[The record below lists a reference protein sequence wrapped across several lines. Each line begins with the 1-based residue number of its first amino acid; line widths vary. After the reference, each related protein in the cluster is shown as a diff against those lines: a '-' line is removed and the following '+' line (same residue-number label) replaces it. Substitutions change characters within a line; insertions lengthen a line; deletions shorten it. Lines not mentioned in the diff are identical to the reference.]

1 MSNEERKEQLIKN
14 IENWEKELNEVWRD
28 TNTDAAEVERRNL
41 RNLIYNA
48 RREIDEIDGVVQE
61 NLDEIDPEKLLNN
74 LKNEKENNEVSKNR
88 FKLSIERLK
97 EEREDYKDNKD
108 LYDEYTKKINETEK
122 ELEELEN
129 KEKSREEIDKNL
141 RILTK
146 GRMQQETEKRKIE
159 SEIRRKLQEISEIQ
173 YDTEQAMEEV
183 TLSSGEKTNQPKVLR
198 LYNEL
203 DKLRATLQQK
213 DTKINEY
220 QDVIDDIK
228 GIDKSD
234 RQTHVLSPEEIRYFH
249 GQGDL
254 REYGGENGED
264 TRNNRLANDEYF
276 GLRGGRNNGVT
287 PTDPTPTT
295 PDPTPIIPDPT
306 PTIPDP
312 TPTIPDPTPTI
323 PDPTPTIPSIP
334 QIEEPKEFDEILEDI
349 QAAQNAMSDAEVGR
363 YESARGKWLVP
374 VQYDKGDWLH
384 NSARFLVQK
393 VLGSVVN
400 IPRKIYSMIRTGKK
414 QEEKIN
420 NITEN
425 VNNLSDQ
432 DFQTLLEGLQ
442 SYEGHENK
450 VSASVRKAV
459 AERAKR
465 EMRETNQKRN
475 VEIYDSLITIRTNYD
490 RSKEIQELLAGDSLT
505 PEERT
510 NLENEKQK
518 LDLESSG
525 IVRKVEQLRKEGALL
540 QGGAGVHGLEE
551 ESKAAREG
559 SNLSGRK
566 FARRYSAN
574 AELQKQQA
582 ELKRQQR
589 EARQSGDSF
598 AEVDAF
604 IKREELLEANTETKK
619 IMGITVSRSD
629 RHHETGVF
637 GKEYKEDDLARNI
650 ATIAAVTATTVNIIK
665 QIRNQALLTQKN
677 SEIQQA
683 NVQNTVMAN
692 KGEGLRQGI
701 IGNDQVVK
709 KGIAA
714 TNDTRTGAAWAAGH
728 EHAGAASD
736 FTNNWGSTNLDKTF
750 HQIMSGTV
758 DDNTLKSFIQQGLPT
773 IKQYAASNPYNYDSL
788 IDALTNLGN
797 GGVDAITQ
805 YNNAMQ
811 TLIQNAIQTGKIT
824 STSVG
829 TLSLSPTYVETVIPL
844 VLAGKAVTSKEYRKA
859 EKEAERKEKR
869 DNKRKEKLGHLYL
882 DEEELEEE
890 NKDVD
895 GKSGKRSQERN
906 TNEEEIE
913 L

>member
-1 MSNEERKEQLIKN
+1 MSNEERKEQLLKN

-129 KEKSREEIDKNL
+129 KEKSSEEIDKNL

-146 GRMQQETEKRKIE
+146 GRMQQEAEKRKIE

-183 TLSSGEKTNQPKVLR
+183 TLSSGEKANQPKVLR
-198 LYNEL
+198 LYSEL
-203 DKLRATLQQK
+203 DKLRAALQQR
-213 DTKINEY
+213 DTKISEY

-234 RQTHVLSPEEIRYFH
+234 RQTKDFTPEEIRYFH

-276 GLRGGRNNGVT
+276 GLRGGRNNGVAPSQPT
-287 PTDPTPTT
+287 PPEPTPT
-295 PDPTPIIPDPT
+295 PPDPT
-306 PTIPDP
+306 PTP
-312 TPTIPDPTPTI
+312 TQPTQTEEIG
-323 PDPTPTIPSIP
+323 
-334 QIEEPKEFDEILEDI
+334 EPKEFDEILEDI

-374 VQYDKGDWLH
+374 VKYDKGDWLH

-393 VLGSVVN
+393 VLGSIVN
-400 IPRKIYSMIRTGKK
+400 VPRKIYSMIRTGKE
-414 QEEKIN
+414 QEEKMN

-459 AERAKR
+459 TERAKR
-465 EMRETNQKRN
+465 EMRETNQARN
-475 VEIYDSLITIRTNYD
+475 IEIHESLTTIRTNYD
-490 RSKEIQELLAGDSLT
+490 RSTKIQKLLEDDSLIS
-505 PEERT
+505 EERT
-510 NLENEKQK
+510 ALESEKQA
-518 LDLESSG
+518 LDSESSG
-525 IVRKVEQLRKEGALL
+525 LVRKVEKLRKEGALL
-540 QGGAGVHGLEE
+540 QGGAGTHGLEE

-566 FARRYSAN
+566 FARRFSAN

-589 EARQSGDSF
+589 EARQSGDTF

-604 IKREELLEANTETKK
+604 VRREELLEANTETKK

-637 GKEYKEDDLARNI
+637 RKEYKEDDLARNI

-736 FTNNWGSTNLDKTF
+736 FTNNWGHTNLDQTF

-758 DDNTLKSFIQQGLPT
+758 DDNTLKSFIQQGLPV
-773 IKQYAASNPYNYDSL
+773 IKQYAATHPQYNYNAL
-788 IDALTNLGN
+788 ISALNNLEN
-797 GGVDAITQ
+797 GGVEAISQ

-829 TLSLSPTYVETVIPL
+829 TLSLSPTYVETLIPL

-859 EKEAERKEKR
+859 EKEADRKEKR
-869 DNKRKEKLGHLYL
+869 EKKIKEKLGHIYV
-882 DEEELEEE
+882 DDKKIEEE
-890 NKDVD
+890 NMNVD
-895 GKSGKRSQERN
+895 GKTEKRSQDRN
-906 TNEEEIE
+906 TNEEEVE

>member
-1 MSNEERKEQLIKN
+1 MSNEERKEQLLKN

-48 RREIDEIDGVVQE
+48 RREIDEIDGVVVQE
-61 NLDEIDPEKLLNN
+61 NLDEIAPEELLNN
-74 LKNEKENNEVSKNR
+74 LKNEKENKEVSKNR
-88 FKLSIERLK
+88 LILSIERLQ
-97 EEREDYKDNKD
+97 EEREDYKGNKD
-108 LYDEYTKKINETEK
+108 LYDEYTKKINEIEK

-129 KEKSREEIDKNL
+129 KEKSREEIDKKL

-146 GRMQQETEKRKIE
+146 GRMQQETEKRRIE

-183 TLSSGEKTNQPKVLR
+183 TLSSGEKANQPKVLR
-198 LYNEL
+198 LYSEL
-203 DKLRATLQQK
+203 DKLRAALQQR
-213 DTKINEY
+213 DTKISEY

-234 RQTHVLSPEEIRYFH
+234 RQTKDFTPEEIRYFH

-276 GLRGGRNNGVT
+276 GLRGGRNNGVAPSQPT
-287 PTDPTPTT
+287 PPEPTPT
-295 PDPTPIIPDPT
+295 PPDPT
-306 PTIPDP
+306 PTP
-312 TPTIPDPTPTI
+312 TQPTQTEEIG
-323 PDPTPTIPSIP
+323 
-334 QIEEPKEFDEILEDI
+334 EPKEFDEILEDI
-349 QAAQNAMSDAEVGR
+349 QAAQNAMSYAEVGR
-363 YESARGKWLVP
+363 YESAKGKWLVP
-374 VQYDKGDWLH
+374 VKYDKGDWLH

-393 VLGSVVN
+393 VLGSIVN
-400 IPRKIYSMIRTGKK
+400 VPRKIYSMIRTGKE
-414 QEEKIN
+414 QEEKMN

-459 AERAKR
+459 TERAKR
-465 EMRETNQKRN
+465 EMRETNQARN
-475 VEIYDSLITIRTNYD
+475 IEIHESLTTIRTNYD
-490 RSKEIQELLAGDSLT
+490 RSTKIQKLLEDDSLIS
-505 PEERT
+505 EERT
-510 NLENEKQK
+510 ALESEKQA
-518 LDLESSG
+518 LDSESSG
-525 IVRKVEQLRKEGALL
+525 LVRKVEKLRKEGALL
-540 QGGAGVHGLEE
+540 QGGAGTHGLEE

-566 FARRYSAN
+566 FARRFSAN

-589 EARQSGDSF
+589 EARQSGDTF

-604 IKREELLEANTETKK
+604 VRREELLEANTETKK

-637 GKEYKEDDLARNI
+637 RKEYKEDDLVRNI

-665 QIRNQALLTQKN
+665 QIRNQAVLAQKN
-677 SEIQQA
+677 AEIQQA
-683 NVQNTVMAN
+683 NAQNAAMAN
-692 KGEGLRQGI
+692 KGEGLRQDI
-701 IGNDQVVK
+701 ISNDQVVK

-714 TNDTRTGAAWAAGH
+714 TNDTRTAAAWAAGH

-736 FTNNWGSTNLDKTF
+736 FTNNWGHTNLDQTF

-758 DDNTLKSFIQQGLPT
+758 DDNTLKSFIQQGLPV
-773 IKQYAASNPYNYDSL
+773 IKQYAATHPQYNYNAL
-788 IDALTNLGN
+788 ISALNNLEN
-797 GGVDAITQ
+797 GGVEAISQ

-829 TLSLSPTYVETVIPL
+829 TLSLSPTYVETLIPL

-859 EKEAERKEKR
+859 EKEADRKEKR
-869 DNKRKEKLGHLYL
+869 EKKIKEKLGHIYV
-882 DEEELEEE
+882 DDKKIEEE
-890 NKDVD
+890 NMNVD
-895 GKSGKRSQERN
+895 GKTEKRSQDRN
-906 TNEEEIE
+906 TNEEEVE

>member
-1 MSNEERKEQLIKN
+1 MSNEERKEQLLKN

-48 RREIDEIDGVVQE
+48 RREIDEIDGVVVQE
-61 NLDEIDPEKLLNN
+61 NLDEIAPEELLNN
-74 LKNEKENNEVSKNR
+74 LKNEKENKEVSKNR
-88 FKLSIERLK
+88 LILSIERLQ
-97 EEREDYKDNKD
+97 EEREDYKGNKD
-108 LYDEYTKKINETEK
+108 LYDEYTKKINEIEK

-129 KEKSREEIDKNL
+129 KEKSREEIDKKL

-146 GRMQQETEKRKIE
+146 GRMQQETEKRRIE

-183 TLSSGEKTNQPKVLR
+183 TLSSGEKANQPKVLR
-198 LYNEL
+198 LYSEL
-203 DKLRATLQQK
+203 DKLRAALQQR
-213 DTKINEY
+213 DTKISEY

-234 RQTHVLSPEEIRYFH
+234 RQTKDFTPEEIRYFH

-276 GLRGGRNNGVT
+276 GLRGGRNNGVAPSQPT
-287 PTDPTPTT
+287 PPEPTPT
-295 PDPTPIIPDPT
+295 PPDPT
-306 PTIPDP
+306 PTPPDP
-312 TPTIPDPTPTI
+312 TPTPPDPTPT
-323 PDPTPTIPSIP
+323 PTQPTQTEEIG
-334 QIEEPKEFDEILEDI
+334 EPKEFDEILEDI
-349 QAAQNAMSDAEVGR
+349 QAAQNAMSYAEVGR
-363 YESARGKWLVP
+363 YESAKGKWLVP
-374 VQYDKGDWLH
+374 VKYDKGDWLH

-393 VLGSVVN
+393 VLGSIVN
-400 IPRKIYSMIRTGKK
+400 VPRKIYSMIRTGKE
-414 QEEKIN
+414 QEEKMN

-459 AERAKR
+459 TERAKR
-465 EMRETNQKRN
+465 EMRETNQARN
-475 VEIYDSLITIRTNYD
+475 IEIHESLTTIRTNYD
-490 RSKEIQELLAGDSLT
+490 RSTKIQKLLEDDSLIS
-505 PEERT
+505 EERT
-510 NLENEKQK
+510 ALESEKQA
-518 LDLESSG
+518 LDSESSG
-525 IVRKVEQLRKEGALL
+525 LVRKVEKLRKEGALL
-540 QGGAGVHGLEE
+540 QGGAGTHGLEE

-566 FARRYSAN
+566 FARRFSAN

-589 EARQSGDSF
+589 EARQSGDTF

-604 IKREELLEANTETKK
+604 VRREELLEANTETKK

-637 GKEYKEDDLARNI
+637 RKEYKEDDLVRNI

-665 QIRNQALLTQKN
+665 QIRNQAVLAQKN
-677 SEIQQA
+677 AEIQQA
-683 NVQNTVMAN
+683 NAQNAAMAN
-692 KGEGLRQGI
+692 KGEGLRQDI
-701 IGNDQVVK
+701 ISNDQVVK

-714 TNDTRTGAAWAAGH
+714 TNDTRTAAAWAAGH

-736 FTNNWGSTNLDKTF
+736 FTNNWGHTNLDQTF

-758 DDNTLKSFIQQGLPT
+758 DDNTLKSFIQQGLPV
-773 IKQYAASNPYNYDSL
+773 IKQYAATHPQYNYNAL
-788 IDALTNLGN
+788 ISALNNLEN
-797 GGVDAITQ
+797 GGVEAISQ

-829 TLSLSPTYVETVIPL
+829 TLSLSPTYVETLIPL

-859 EKEAERKEKR
+859 EKEADRKEKR
-869 DNKRKEKLGHLYL
+869 EKKIKEKLGHIYV
-882 DEEELEEE
+882 DDKKIEEE
-890 NKDVD
+890 NMNVD
-895 GKSGKRSQERN
+895 GKTEKRSQDRN
-906 TNEEEIE
+906 TNEEEVE